1 MFDNMKMLGAVGKLM
16 ANKDKFVARVKERCA
31 DTQVT
36 GEGGTGAV
44 KATVSGELK
53 VLAIEISPALARGIA
68 ADDKT
73 RLAAGA
79 AIAEAVNNAMSAAQQ
94 RVKAI
99 LDDEAKAMGLPAGLG
114 DMGGLGSLL
123 GGR

>member
-16 ANKDKFVARVKERCA
+16 ANKDKVAARVKERLA
-31 DTQVT
+31 DAQIT
-36 GEGGTGAV
+36 GEGGNGAA

-53 VLAIEISPALARGIA
+53 VLSIEISPALANGIA
-68 ADDKT
+68 GDDKT
-73 RLAAGA
+73 RQLAGTI
-79 AIAEAVNNAMSAAQQ
+79 IAEAVNNALGAAQG
-94 RVKAI
+94 RIKSVI
-99 LDDEAKAMGLPAGLG
+99 DDEAKAMGLPGGIG